1 MRYLSDLIKKD
12 LENKMVFLAGPRQ
25 CGKTTLAKGVLENKG
40 SGHYFNYDRDRDR
53 VLLLQERWSETE
65 KLLVFDELHKYP
77 KWKNWLKGLYD
88 TEKEKHQILVT
99 GSARL
104 NVYKKGGDSMA
115 GRYHSWRLHPFSLS
129 EIPTKLTPGQ
139 AFARLMTVGGFPEP
153 FLDGSESAAR
163 RWRKE
168 RFDQVIKDDVRDL
181 ENIKNISTL
190 TLLIDLLK
198 QRVGSLIVVANL
210 AEDLQVSQITINRWI
225 QALEKMYYIFVTRPI
240 SKNVARSL
248 QKPFKVFFYDNAEVD
263 GDEGAKFENLVAN
276 HILKKIEFLEDSS
289 GYRYQLGFIRDREKR
304 EVDFAIVKENKL
316 EYLIEAKL
324 SDTQIS
330 KNLLFFA
337 ERLGPEKALQIVA
350 HTNKSYKKN
359 SFELQSVLNSELLL
373 SLK

>member
-1 MRYLSDLIKKD
+1 
-12 LENKMVFLAGPRQ
+12 
-25 CGKTTLAKGVLENKG
+25 
-40 SGHYFNYDRDRDR
+40 
-53 VLLLQERWSETE
+53 
-65 KLLVFDELHKYP
+65 
-77 KWKNWLKGLYD
+77 
-88 TEKEKHQILVT
+88 
-99 GSARL
+99 
-104 NVYKKGGDSMA
+104 
-115 GRYHSWRLHPFSLS
+115 
-129 EIPTKLTPGQ
+129 
-139 AFARLMTVGGFPEP
+139 MTVGGFPEP

-168 RFDQVIKDDVRDL
+168 RFDQVIKDDIRDL

-225 QALEKMYYIFVTRPI
+225 QALEKMYYIFVIRPF

-276 HILKKIEFLEDSS
+276 HILKKIEFLEDST

-324 SDTQIS
+324 SDTQVS

-337 ERLGPEKALQIVA
+337 ERLAPLKALQIVA

-359 SFELQSVLNSELLL
+359 SFELQSALNSKLLL
-373 SLK
+373 SLE